1 MAFYESPR
9 APYRGEARDPIEE
22 SRALQSE
29 TDSGAVFWTFLGL
42 VAVLVLLVW
51 LFTATSVQL
60 PTAADTNAGPSVQT
74 QPATPAS
81 PPEPATK
88 PAPTP

>member
-1 MAFYESPR
+1 MALFYESPR

-29 TDSGAVFWTFLGL
+29 TDFGAVFWTILGL
-42 VAVLVLLVW
+42 AAFLVLIVW
-51 LFTATSVQL
+51 LFTATRVQAPVPAL
-60 PTAADTNAGPSVQT
+60 PSVQS
-74 QPATPAS
+74 QPLTPTS

>member
-1 MAFYESPR
+1 MALFYESPR
-9 APYRGEARDPIEE
+9 APYREARDPIEE

-29 TDSGAVFWTFLGL
+29 TDFGTVLWAFVGL
-42 VAVLVLLVW
+42 AALFVVLAW

-60 PTAADTNAGPSVQT
+60 PSLADTNAGASVQT
-74 QPATPAS
+74 QPMTPR
-81 PPEPATK
+81 PAPTTK